1 MKRWKKI
8 IFVAAGVLCSGG
20 IVGGTIVS
28 AVFNEEEAVHI
39 REGEIENSTLIIG
52 THLIHISALSD
63 SLYDIASETAEISG
77 QYNMYYKSELG
88 EGRWY
93 EISDASGLSD
103 IMEEGTAVDGSVIE
117 ELFLRYHTKS
127 DGITYDLKTG
137 DSVCIFD
144 IINPYSIYT
153 LPELEAISMHYDV
166 LREKTG
172 KTETD
177 ERNME
182 LIEAVAEEDLKTMLN
197 QEDTDQD
204 IESLQ
209 SYYEYSSSSGSET
222 SQTVLSLMEEL
233 DSQRRKEVYTYL
245 YYESLPKLLEDV
257 QRQDGAEG
265 FYVDYEL
272 VGAVGTAMDEVEK
285 KLTEYEAKSWEND
298 STAAGREKLRL
309 KEEAIAMAKEGSI
322 SQLDSLMENIED
334 LINIEQGITKNPKR
348 EAQMIKDI
356 LVPEALNVAA
366 NTGADDEERQS
377 ALWET
382 EFLAKTALS
391 AMGSET
397 ASDFLQSI
405 ADKITQIE
413 NDANVSDELLSSVE
427 SLKSQ
432 VLEMKGNLQGETSL
446 MSELF
451 AKKEELK
458 LERMASLDKNNLTRA
473 KEFEEELNDLEEEI
487 EKEENRLSD
496 ILTSDTSSNE
506 EKEAAKSALE
516 AGTSSML
523 IIETKENVQSAL
535 EEGEYDE
542 AMDGAAS
549 LETFMATNSN
559 LVLSSLQDIYN
570 DVLAEI
576 YLKGNDNI
584 VLKEIKDNL
593 ESVISEN
600 TDTIEGEI
608 SAESLLGL
616 IEELVGTVF
625 GDMNDRDKAA
635 TAVSLYSFGDET
647 NNSEVKSMGEGLISK
662 LYGEDNPYV
671 YEKLKS
677 ETKEFIGLK
686 AFSRC
691 SNYRYIFYNGSKS
704 VTLRKGTSY
713 YTYTVFKTNVSTRE
727 GKEDMETYARFQ
739 SDIYLAE
746 EYMEEKFNV
755 TCMYIDNTSYSIIID
770 EKINER
776 AAEFTESLYYYG
788 TGN

>member
-391 AMGSET
+391 SMGSET

-473 KEFEEELNDLEEEI
+473 KELEEELNDLEEEI

-755 TCMYIDNTSYSIIID
+755 ICMYIDNTSYSIIID